1 MVIEP
6 ANWNGRA
13 SEVKGSVSGEIERK
27 EEREAH
33 RFSSRKVSIN
43 QIFENSNNFYIILL
57 FSETN
62 IGILIMNKFGIR
74 VILSNWS
81 QHCCCCCCCFLF
93 IYLFIYFNFDAQTM
107 HLILDFEWR
116 VCVFLFK
123 YIILIILFMMKFFF
137 FFFSFVFRMKFV
149 FSCNLCRYNE
159 LEQPVCRVCDIILK
173 SESHW
178 DSHQVSHNIDM

>member
-1 MVIEP
+1 MFRAKLNVKKKEKRIDSPLVRLASIRFLRIRIIFILFFFFLKPTLEFSLWISLEFGSFFQIG
-6 ANWNGRA
+6 ANI
-13 SEVKGSVSGEIERK
+13 VVVVVVV
-27 EEREAH
+27 
-33 RFSSRKVSIN
+33 F
-43 QIFENSNNFYIILL
+43 
-57 FSETN
+57 
-62 IGILIMNKFGIR
+62 
-74 VILSNWS
+74 
-81 QHCCCCCCCFLF
+81 
-93 IYLFIYFNFDAQTM
+93 YLFIYFNFDAQTM

-123 YIILIILFMMKFFF
+123 YIILIILFMMKY

>member
-13 SEVKGSVSGEIERK
+13 SEEKGSVSGEIERK

-137 FFFSFVFRMKFV
+137 FFSFVFRMKFV